1 MDPMLTNVNWLA
13 VISGAIAAYALG
25 MAWFGPIFGKVWRA
39 DAGAMDG
46 AQMPMGAMVVQ
57 AIGTFLMAW
66 VIGATE
72 TQQAIFTA
80 IVVIL
85 AIAALKLA
93 GAMFSQKSTA
103 IALID
108 AGFVVAMGVVMIAA
122 QAIF

>member
-13 VISGAIAAYALG
+13 VIAGAVAAFALG
-25 MAWFGPIFGKVWRA
+25 AAWFGPIFGKTWRTEVPA
-39 DAGAMDG
+39 AM
-46 AQMPMGAMVVQ
+46 PTRAMVVQ
-57 AIGTFLMAW
+57 AVGTFLMAW

-72 TQQAIFTA
+72 TQQAIITA

-85 AIAALKLA
+85 TIAALKLS
-93 GAMFSQKSTA
+93 GAMFAGRSNTV
-103 IALID
+103 ALID